1 MEVEIQPIAIPPPL
15 IGAVPVNIVIPPPL
29 IQPSGPI
36 PMPAEA
42 KSIEHPLGSPITP
55 NIFKISKLEVIK
67 TS

>member
-1 MEVEIQPIAIPPPL
+1 MEVEIQPITVPPPL
-15 IGAVPVNIVIPPPL
+15 IGADPVNIVIPPPL
-29 IQPSGPI
+29 MPI